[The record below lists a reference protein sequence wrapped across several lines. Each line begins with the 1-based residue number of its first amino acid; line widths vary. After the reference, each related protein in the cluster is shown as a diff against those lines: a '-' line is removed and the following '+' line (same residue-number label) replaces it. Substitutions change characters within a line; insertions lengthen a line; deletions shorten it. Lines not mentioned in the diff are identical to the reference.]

1 MIHKREPVSTQ
12 VIDNAYTTGII
23 FTSLWSGVV
32 TVNEFRNDLLSRS
45 GNVQSAQVNQLVQS
59 YKKKSE

>member
-1 MIHKREPVSTQ
+1 MTHNRKPLSTL
-12 VIDNAYTTGII
+12 VIDNVNAYTTGMI

-45 GNVQSAQVNQLVQS
+45 ANVQSAQVNQLVQS
-59 YKKKSE
+59 YGN